1 MNALERRPDSSA
13 YAPDLPVLMALAQ
26 TVGIK
31 VWPIDKEKLT
41 AVFTNEYKTDVREL
55 RALIKKKEKDV
66 FKYYGTELYK
76 NKDEEAKEAVKELVE
91 RMEDILINAKIVQT
105 KRFKRRERKFGE
117 VPADVIESMGE
128 SISETAREIFD

>member
-13 YAPDLPVLMALAQ
+13 YAPALPVLTAVAQ
-26 TVGIK
+26 TIGIK
-31 VWPIDKEKLT
+31 MWPIDPQKLN
-41 AVFTNEYKTDVREL
+41 AVFTVRYQQ
-55 RALIKKKEKDV
+55 D
-66 FKYYGTELYK
+66 
-76 NKDEEAKEAVKELVE
+76 VKELEDLIKNRRKKLGKYIGTDLYEEKE
-91 RMEDILINAKIVQT
+91 RDLNIYAEEINAKMEDILINARIVDA